1 MDPHSFNRI
10 GHRYNEAS
18 ILAVI
23 FALLL
28 IVSTAC
34 SSIKGKHTP
43 IPATTAAP
51 QSLEDLAPSTMLYDP
66 TMANPGSSAKDKESF
81 TDGNE
86 IFVASGGTESVS
98 INLKARD
105 TLRVTYEAIP
115 QVMVAST
122 ARAGVILTLTGPG
135 DQQFILADDNVDD
148 RQPIA
153 SGTSDTV
160 LDTDGEYQLEF
171 FNPLPI
177 ISLVVKFEYVVN
189 P

>member
-1 MDPHSFNRI
+1 M
-10 GHRYNEAS
+10 GHLYNMAS

-34 SSIKGKHTP
+34 SNIEAKHTP
-43 IPATTAAP
+43 IPATKATAKT
-51 QSLEDLAPSTMLYDP
+51 LEDLAPSTMLHDP

-81 TDGNE
+81 TDVNE
-86 IFVASGGTESVS
+86 IFVASGDTESVS
-98 INLKARD
+98 INLKAQNI
-105 TLRVTYEAIP
+105 LRVTYEAIP
-115 QVMVAST
+115 LVMVAST

-135 DQQFILADDNVDD
+135 GQQFILADDNVDD

-160 LDTDGEYQLEF
+160 LDADGEYQLEF

-177 ISLVVKFEYVVN
+177 IALVVTFEYVVN